1 LPPKSDTQAAFAR
14 LGQGKRAAFNQLGMN
29 PTFNLVTLVTFLTLD
44 ALMRVFLKYWLPLL
58 IWVGVMFLSSTD
70 LMSAEHTSRFIT
82 PILLWL
88 KPGMA
93 PKTIAAIHVIIRK
106 CAHLGEY
113 AILALLLFRA
123 VVSVVNAEWSMWIL
137 SLVVWIGCV
146 FVATTDEFHQ
156 SFVKSRTASVEDVL
170 IDSSGAFFGVFI
182 GAVLAVRNSKK
193 ARRNLGEV
201 VSARL

>member
-1 LPPKSDTQAAFAR
+1 
-14 LGQGKRAAFNQLGMN
+14 
-29 PTFNLVTLVTFLTLD
+29 
-44 ALMRVFLKYWLPLL
+44 MRVFLKYWLPLL
-58 IWVGVMFLSSTD
+58 VWVCVMFLSSTD

-93 PKTIAAIHVIIRK
+93 PKTIAAIHIIIRK

-123 VVSVVNAEWSMWIL
+123 VVSVANAEWSMWIL
-137 SLVVWIGCV
+137 SIGVWIGCV
-146 FVATTDEFHQ
+146 FAASTDEFHQ
-156 SFVKSRTASVEDVL
+156 SFLKSRSASVEDVL
-170 IDSSGAFFGVFI
+170 IDSGGACFGIFI

-193 ARRNLGEV
+193 ARRQLGEV